1 MSSILKKKAEE
12 IRDEV
17 RIRRNTAKRVG
28 SLLVDLIDA
37 SLQLGE
43 NVNTAY
49 SGDKGKA
56 NADSIKLL
64 QRSISSVFNVVRE
77 DGLHFLDT
85 TGKDIMNYTSLGFD
99 VARVSAHFLSLILST
114 GVVTADML
122 SDEVKKMINTLNL
135 GEDSGTAY
143 EGSKGKANADAVKIL
158 KASIKAINDSLESVS
173 SIIKVNESGYHFP
186 DSTGKDIM
194 NYTSSGFDV
203 ARVSAHFLSLI
214 LSAGVVTA
222 DMLSDEVKKMI
233 VESSGNTDYL
243 SSIILS
249 VSFIMKVNEPGFH
262 FPDSTGKDVM
272 NYTEKG
278 FDVAKVSSHFIEVLN
293 RSGISGSLTYEIIN
307 DKIYNF

>member
-85 TGKDIMNYTSLGFD
+85 TGKDIMNYTSSGFD
-99 VARVSAHFLSLILST
+99 VARVSAHFLSLILSA

-173 SIIKVNESGYHFP
+173 SIIKVNESGYQ
-186 DSTGKDIM
+186 DRKTTRM
-194 NYTSSGFDV
+194 N
-203 ARVSAHFLSLI
+203 
-214 LSAGVVTA
+214 
-222 DMLSDEVKKMI
+222 
-233 VESSGNTDYL
+233 
-243 SSIILS
+243 SI
-249 VSFIMKVNEPGFH
+249 H
-262 FPDSTGKDVM
+262 
-272 NYTEKG
+272 
-278 FDVAKVSSHFIEVLN
+278 
-293 RSGISGSLTYEIIN
+293 II
-307 DKIYNF
+307 